1 MHEVEKKTKIN
12 FKHKVKVEKNVMGV
26 LKEIGNCLDEEY
38 KKVIMEFEATKEEV
52 EMEDGMKKKS
62 KKKIITKK
70 NVNVTIVKNS
80 KEFAKKAIE
89 ARSLN
94 EEKVKIRVV
103 VDSG

>member
-1 MHEVEKKTKIN
+1 
-12 FKHKVKVEKNVMGV
+12 MGV
-26 LKEIGNCLDEEY
+26 LKKIGSCLDEEY
-38 KKVIMEFEATKEEV
+38 ENVIMEFEATKEEV

-80 KEFAKKAIE
+80 KEFAKNVIE
-89 ARSLN
+89 ARSLD

-103 VDSG
+103 IDSGQGS